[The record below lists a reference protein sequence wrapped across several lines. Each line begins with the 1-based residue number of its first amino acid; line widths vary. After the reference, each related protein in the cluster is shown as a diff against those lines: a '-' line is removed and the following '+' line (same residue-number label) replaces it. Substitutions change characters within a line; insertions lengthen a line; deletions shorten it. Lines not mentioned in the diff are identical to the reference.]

1 MNAIK
6 INLDNKLE
14 GAETKREQNQKLN
27 NYRKLY
33 NFPGSPINKNIKS
46 INFGN
51 IKASPVPKYIQKENS
66 SEKLLIENIKKYKKQ
81 NSTNDLNVSNHN
93 CSNSNHQKKKD
104 VKNIELTEKD
114 INNFKD
120 FKKINQLNNDIPFR
134 KDIINNRIKSILCKN
149 NNINIS
155 DLVLKSK
162 QNLFNKIDNSNTR
175 IIGGGE
181 ISYLKSKKINE
192 KIKFSNKN
200 NRDKISKI
208 VDNKEINRIKTP
220 TKKLFIESDR
230 ENVKESLSEY
240 IKFDNQFLQL
250 KGNTTTKINGVK
262 NDKFIPEEN
271 HFKAVI
277 YSQNIK
283 KLNDN
288 LE

>member
-6 INLDNKLE
+6 INFDNKLE
-14 GAETKREQNQKLN
+14 GAETKREQHQKAN

-51 IKASPVPKYIQKENS
+51 IKALPVSKYIQKENS
-66 SEKLLIENIKKYKKQ
+66 SEKLLIENLKKYKKQ
-81 NSTNDLNVSNHN
+81 NSTNDLNISNHN
-93 CSNSNHQKKKD
+93 CSKGNHQKKKD
-104 VKNIELTEKD
+104 LKNIELTEKD
-114 INNFKD
+114 INIFKD
-120 FKKINQLNNDIPFR
+120 FKKIYQLNNEMPIR
-134 KDIINNRIKSILCKN
+134 KEIINNRIKSILCKN

-155 DLVLKSK
+155 NLVLKSK

-200 NRDKISKI
+200 NKDKISKI
-208 VDNKEINRIKTP
+208 VDDKEIKRIKTP

-230 ENVKESLSEY
+230 ENVKESLSER
-240 IKFDNQFLQL
+240 IKFDNQLLKL
-250 KGNTTTKINGVK
+250 KGNTINKINGVK

-283 KLNDN
+283 KLNNN